1 MESFVCFKQGI
12 YQMFGVLGEVMILRE
27 YKF

>member
-1 MESFVCFKQGI
+1 MASFFCFKQGI